1 MYHVPKARL
10 KVPSA
15 GVKRSKFLAMGP
27 LAIASPNAVERSA
40 IETAV
45 PQAKITSAP
54 VACAGSGMVESSSS
68 VSPPDPPMPCTSPI
82 P

>member
-15 GVKRSKFLAMGP
+15 GVKRSKFLAIGP
-27 LAIASPNAVERSA
+27 LAITSPNAVESNA

-45 PQAKITSAP
+45 PPAKIASAP
-54 VACAGSGMVESSSS
+54 VA
-68 VSPPDPPMPCTSPI
+68 
-82 P
+82 